1 MRLTIAKPISLAFF
15 TVLGGLLGFTLHNR
29 FIESLASTHA
39 VWFVAGPPS
48 QMFVDQLRT
57 TIAFGTLG
65 AAVSIGISF
74 FRTHIAS
81 AKVCTVATLLVIA
94 VAVAGTWGAQA
105 IILARLAAT
114 TAATAQLDI
123 PLLLP
128 LPHIPAFWIAG
139 TATVCVVIDVGITM
153 LFLRRRHGWR

>member
-1 MRLTIAKPISLAFF
+1 MRVTIAKPISLAFF

-39 VWFVAGPPS
+39 TWFVAGPPS

-57 TIAFGTLG
+57 TIAFGILG

-74 FRTHIAS
+74 FRTHITS
-81 AKVCTVATLLVIA
+81 AKACTVATLLVVA
-94 VAVAGTWGAQA
+94 VAVAATWDAQA
-105 IILARLAAT
+105 VILARLAAT
-114 TAATAQLDI
+114 MAGPAPLNI

-128 LPHIPAFWIAG
+128 LPHVPVFWIAV
-139 TATVCVVIDVGITM
+139 TATVCVAVDVGITM
-153 LFLRRRHGWR
+153 RYLRRRRCWR